1 MPDQK
6 AFVDLYPSVNQLQ
19 FEFVNPLAGLGMIII
34 GMFLVLLGYWVY
46 GLTPIA
52 VGIGLALLYRRHLM
66 EILGGAY

>member
-1 MPDQK
+1 LK
-6 AFVDLYPSVNQLQ
+6 

-46 GLTPIA
+46 GLAPIA

-66 EILGGAY
+66 EILGGVY